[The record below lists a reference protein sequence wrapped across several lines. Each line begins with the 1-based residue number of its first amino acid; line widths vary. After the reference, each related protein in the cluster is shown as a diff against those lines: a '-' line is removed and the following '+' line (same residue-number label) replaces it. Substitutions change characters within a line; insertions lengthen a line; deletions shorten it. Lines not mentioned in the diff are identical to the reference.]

1 MSTGATGQAAA
12 MTMYGERRRCTAVL
26 QLDKGVVRS
35 EILGMLEKD
44 IDKRTV
50 MAVGQLSNN
59 SREVVF
65 QDEQIKQQFATS
77 VHEIGGRRVTI
88 ADLQRSTRR
97 IRILHV
103 PMCIPSEFLTDILRD
118 SGVQVKHIGYAVDK
132 VDGLMS
138 NVYVWERLRVETRT
152 ASMIPFSGS
161 LMGCPVMP

>member
-1 MSTGATGQAAA
+1 
-12 MTMYGERRRCTAVL
+12 
-26 QLDKGVVRS
+26 
-35 EILGMLEKD
+35 
-44 IDKRTV
+44 

-59 SREVVF
+59 SWEVVF
-65 QDEQIKQQFATS
+65 QDEQMKQQFETS
-77 VHEIGGRRVTI
+77 VHEIRGRKIMIV
-88 ADLQRSTRR
+88 DLQRS
-97 IRILHV
+97 IRKIRVLHV
-103 PMCIPSEFLTDILRD
+103 PMCIPNEFLTDILRD